1 MSGQSDFLCKTH
13 PMLLWLRR
21 GIIPAIGLG
30 LGQNYAAYAALF
42 FMNYA
47 IMFREFKPNKFEFNA
62 CSMKVH
68 FKVRLH
74 KR

>member
-1 MSGQSDFLCKTH
+1 
-13 PMLLWLRR
+13 MLLRLRR

-42 FMNYA
+42 FMNYAIYA